1 MDIISATLQSYLEK
15 LSTPESDLLKK
26 INRETHLQVLM
37 PRMLSG
43 HYQGRTLS
51 LLSKLLKPQ
60 CVLEIGTFT
69 GYATLC
75 LAEGLAADGEL
86 HTVDCNLELED
97 RVRGYFNESEWA
109 KQIFYHLAKAEEF
122 LSGWTKPI
130 DLVFIDADK
139 KNNALYYDLIFDF
152 VKPGGIILIDNVLWS
167 GKVLQ

>member
-15 LSTPESDLLKK
+15 LSAPESDLLKK

-43 HYQGRTLS
+43 HYQGRALS

-60 CVLEIGTFT
+60 YILEIGTFT

-75 LAEGLAADGEL
+75 LAEGLAEGGEL

-139 KNNALYYDLIFDF
+139 KNNA
-152 VKPGGIILIDNVLWS
+152 
-167 GKVLQ
+167 